1 MDYSKDII
9 TETERNNDIQP
20 KDIRKAEKAYKFYK
34 KFVNE
39 IKDLQ
44 TSRRMIK
51 NTINK
56 AKLKLKNETG
66 QKRKTEAQKRK
77 KRNKTKAKKEQKM
90 QKTKKAKREE
100 KKQSYFKSNFLTN
113 ESYFKQ
119 QPYDTTETKNEL
131 DSKWNEILE
140 NKIKEIFPP
149 NLINTNLLT
158 RSLQHFINENK
169 PKINKELIEVNENE
183 EEHIKENLPDENDNK
198 DDNKDKDPKASQSD
212 LNKSRKGEK
221 EKLLDDLTE
230 KDKDYKEKKKL
241 LNYLI
246 EKDKDY
252 KEKLNET
259 KEFLEEMEQD
269 MKKFENKQYNEI
281 VNKKENNENENID
294 ETKNDIII
302 KERILNYT
310 MKLNQ
315 FSLVKIVTFWK
326 ENIPKLKEQLKKD
339 PNYKT
344 HPQEKK
350 NFNDKEIT
358 KQPKAV
364 NVKHIYSEPSE
375 EIRKMIPF
383 CPKKFTIQKKDA

>member
-1 MDYSKDII
+1 
-9 TETERNNDIQP
+9 
-20 KDIRKAEKAYKFYK
+20 
-34 KFVNE
+34 
-39 IKDLQ
+39 
-44 TSRRMIK
+44 
-51 NTINK
+51 
-56 AKLKLKNETG
+56 
-66 QKRKTEAQKRK
+66 
-77 KRNKTKAKKEQKM
+77 M

-113 ESYFKQ
+113 ESYLKQ
-119 QPYDTTETKNEL
+119 QPYDTTEIKNEL

-158 RSLQHFINENK
+158 RSLQHLINENK
-169 PKINKELIEVNENE
+169 PKINKELIEINENE
-183 EEHIKENLPDENDNK
+183 EENKNKDSHSEDKENENN
-198 DDNKDKDPKASQSD
+198 NDKGNGNQDPKGSQSESD
-212 LNKSRKGEK
+212 KAKEK
-221 EKLLDDLTE
+221 ERSQSELDKAKEKEKVKLLDDL
-230 KDKDYKEKKKL
+230 KDKEKKYVDTLDDTKKL
-241 LNYLI
+241 L
-246 EKDKDY
+246 
-252 KEKLNET
+252 EKL
-259 KEFLEEMEQD
+259 KQ
-269 MKKFENKQYNEI
+269 FENKQYNEI
-281 VNKKENNENENID
+281 VNKEDNDEGRNDENKNI
-294 ETKNDIII
+294 EEIKNDIII
-302 KERILNYT
+302 KQRILNYT
-310 MKLNQ
+310 MRLNQ

-344 HPQEKK
+344 NPQEKK

>member
-1 MDYSKDII
+1 MEYSKDNI
-9 TETERNNDIQP
+9 ETERTNDIQP

-51 NTINK
+51 MTINK
-56 AKLKLKNETG
+56 ATKKAKNETG
-66 QKRKTEAQKRK
+66 QKRKNDAQKKK
-77 KRNKTKAKKEQKM
+77 KRNKSKAKNQQNM
-90 QKTKKAKREE
+90 QKSKKAKREE
-100 KKQSYFKSNFLTN
+100 KKQLYFKSNFLTN
-113 ESYFKQ
+113 ESYLKQ
-119 QPYDTTETKNEL
+119 QPYETNETKSEL
-131 DSKWNEILE
+131 DSKWSEVLE
-140 NKIKEIFPP
+140 NKIKEIFLP

-169 PKINKELIEVNENE
+169 PKINKAIIELNENE
-183 EEHIKENLPDENDNK
+183 EENIKKFLPNEEDANENNNLDKKVNK
-198 DDNKDKDPKASQSD
+198 RED
-212 LNKSRKGEK
+212 RIRI
-221 EKLLDDLTE
+221 
-230 KDKDYKEKKKL
+230 EKKKL
-241 LNYLI
+241 LEELNKN
-246 EKDKDY
+246 EDKY
-252 KEKLNET
+252 KHNLNET
-259 KEFLEEMEQD
+259 KDFLEIMDKD
-269 MKKFENKQYNEI
+269 MKKFKNKQYNEI
-281 VNKKENNENENID
+281 VKKND
-294 ETKNDIII
+294 EDYFESHKINDEDEKKNDITV
-302 KERILNYT
+302 KERIINYT
-310 MKLNQ
+310 MRLNQ

-339 PNYKT
+339 PNYKAN
-344 HPQEKK
+344 PQEKK

>member
-1 MDYSKDII
+1 MDYSKDNI
-9 TETERNNDIQP
+9 ETERTNDIQP

-51 NTINK
+51 MTINK
-56 AKLKLKNETG
+56 ATKKAKNETG
-66 QKRKTEAQKRK
+66 QKRKNDAQKKK
-77 KRNKTKAKKEQKM
+77 KRNKSKAKNQQNM
-90 QKTKKAKREE
+90 QKSKKAKREE
-100 KKQSYFKSNFLTN
+100 KKQLYFKSNFLTN
-113 ESYFKQ
+113 ESYLKQ
-119 QPYDTTETKNEL
+119 QPYETNETKSEL
-131 DSKWNEILE
+131 DSKWSEVLE
-140 NKIKEIFPP
+140 NKIKEIFLP

-169 PKINKELIEVNENE
+169 PKINKAIIELNENE
-183 EEHIKENLPDENDNK
+183 EENIKKFLPNEEDANENNNLDKKVNK
-198 DDNKDKDPKASQSD
+198 RED
-212 LNKSRKGEK
+212 RIRI
-221 EKLLDDLTE
+221 
-230 KDKDYKEKKKL
+230 EKKKL
-241 LNYLI
+241 LEELNKN
-246 EKDKDY
+246 EDKY
-252 KEKLNET
+252 KHNLNET
-259 KEFLEEMEQD
+259 KDFLEIMDKD
-269 MKKFENKQYNEI
+269 MKKFKNKQYNEI
-281 VNKKENNENENID
+281 VKKND
-294 ETKNDIII
+294 EDYFESHKINDEDEKKNDITV
-302 KERILNYT
+302 KERIINYT
-310 MKLNQ
+310 MRLNQ

-339 PNYKT
+339 PNYKAN
-344 HPQEKK
+344 PQEKK